1 MAVHGPDI
9 YLVDSLLPHDLLSF
23 VTVLL
28 RKLLIIQIMQK
39 AGHASDFL
47 VLALQSGKVGHDCLH
62 SQGVFLQ
69 SSGLGVFC
77 QQFLGICSQ

>member
-39 AGHASDFL
+39 AGHAPDFL
-47 VLALQSGKVGHDCLH
+47 VLALQSGKVGPRR
-62 SQGVFLQ
+62 VFAEQRFGCIL
-69 SSGLGVFC
+69 SAVPRHLLAVTFP
-77 QQFLGICSQ
+77 